1 VHQPQGVT
9 LRNGWWWPAGLGGLV
24 FLLLLWGRAAQA
36 EVEPSPLFPI
46 PDILRPNIAF
56 WKQIFTA
63 LDTNQGVLHDP
74 DDVSIIYHTFPDLP
88 DAAQQRQDLLDTYRY
103 RYRRLLETLAQGK
116 RSALDSDEERVLALF
131 KGKQTPTFLRAAA
144 ENIRFQSGIRSRF
157 AEGLVRS
164 WTYLPEIERLFAAV
178 GLPRELTLL
187 PHIESSFNHR
197 AYSHAGAAGL
207 WQFTR
212 GTGQRFLRIDHR
224 VDERLDIRLS
234 TIAAAKLL
242 REHYEDLGTWPLAI
256 TAYNH
261 GPNGM
266 KQAVATV
273 GTKDFGTIVERY
285 RGPLFG
291 FASKNFYAE
300 FLAAV
305 EVVRHY
311 RQYFPDLTP
320 DRSPPVR
327 MAEGGAS
334 RITPPV
340 RTVAAAPPPRQEY
353 RVQPGD
359 TLSTIAR
366 RFGTTAP
373 TLAVLNSLQQR
384 DMLKPGQA
392 LVLPPG
398 ASSQEVVAGSTP
410 PRGTPEPA
418 KRPAPTAPTTPPA
431 VRRTAV
437 AKVYQVR
444 PGDTLWAIA
453 QRFGTTVPTL
463 VAMNSLKQQTLKPG
477 QVLTLPPAAARE
489 ATAGSA
495 PSQRTAAP
503 AKLLTI
509 SPASASPIA
518 LAAPIADAAERPHIE
533 PAAMQSVSRESVR
546 HTNE

>member
-1 VHQPQGVT
+1 VKR
-9 LRNGWWWPAGLGGLV
+9 RNGWWWPAGLGGLM

-36 EVEPSPLFPI
+36 ELESSPLFPI

-63 LDTNQGVLHDP
+63 LDTNQGVLHDS
-74 DDVSIIYHTFPDLP
+74 DDVSIIYHTFHDLP
-88 DAAQQRQDLLDTYRY
+88 EAAQQRQDVLDTYRY
-103 RYRRLLETLAQGK
+103 RYRRMLETLAQGK
-116 RSALDSDEERVLALF
+116 RYALDSEEERVLALF
-131 KGKQTPTFLRAAA
+131 KGKQTPTFLSAAA

-164 WTYLPEIERLFAAV
+164 WTYLPEIERLFAVA

-187 PHIESSFNHR
+187 PHVESSFNHR

-212 GTGQRFLRIDHR
+212 GTGQRFLRIDRR
-224 VDERLDIRLS
+224 VDERLNIRLS

-261 GPNGM
+261 GLNGM
-266 KQAVATV
+266 KQAVAMV
-273 GTKDFGTIVERY
+273 GTKDFGTIIERY

-291 FASKNFYAE
+291 FASRNFYAE

-305 EVVRHY
+305 EVTRHY

-320 DRSPPVR
+320 DRSPVVR
-327 MAEGGAS
+327 MAEAGAS
-334 RITPPV
+334 HDTLPV
-340 RTVAAAPPPRQEY
+340 RPVATAPPPRQEY

-359 TLSTIAR
+359 TLSAIAR

-373 TLAVLNSLQQR
+373 TLAVLNGLQQR
-384 DMLKPGQA
+384 GMLKPGQA
-392 LVLPPG
+392 LVLPPV

-418 KRPAPTAPTTPPA
+418 KRPTPTAPTTPPA

-437 AKVYQVR
+437 AKAYQVR
-444 PGDTLWAIA
+444 PGDTLWSIA

-463 VAMNSLKQQTLKPG
+463 VAINSLKQRTLKPG
-477 QVLTLPPAAARE
+477 QVLTLPPAAPRE
-489 ATAGSA
+489 VTAVSV

-503 AKLLTI
+503 AELLTI
-509 SPASASPIA
+509 VSARVSPTA
-518 LAAPIADAAERPHIE
+518 LAAPISAVAEWPQI
-533 PAAMQSVSRESVR
+533 ASVAMQIVSKGGV
-546 HTNE
+546 HQAND

>member
-1 VHQPQGVT
+1 VHQPQRVKR
-9 LRNGWWWPAGLGGLV
+9 RNSWWWPAGLGGLV

-36 EVEPSPLFPI
+36 ELESSPLFPI

-56 WKQIFTA
+56 WKQIFTV
-63 LDTNQGVLHDP
+63 LDINQGVLHDP
-74 DDVSIIYHTFPDLP
+74 DDVRIIYHIFHNLP
-88 DAAQQRQDLLDTYRY
+88 DAAQQRQDELDTYRY
-103 RYRRLLETLAQGK
+103 RYRQILETLAEGK
-116 RSALDSDEERVLALF
+116 RSTLDSDEERVLALF

-187 PHIESSFNHR
+187 PHIESSFHNR

-212 GTGQRFLRIDHR
+212 STGQRFLRIDRR
-224 VDERLDIRLS
+224 VDERLNIRLS
-234 TIAAAKLL
+234 TIAAANLL

-273 GTKDFGTIVERY
+273 GTTDFGTIVEHY

-305 EVVRHY
+305 EVTRNY
-311 RQYFPDLTP
+311 RKYFPDLTP
-320 DRSPPVR
+320 DRSPTVQ
-327 MAEGGAS
+327 MAEGGAAHA
-334 RITPPV
+334 TVPV
-340 RTVAAAPPPRQEY
+340 RTVAAAPLPRQEY
-353 RVQPGD
+353 RVQAGD
-359 TLSTIAR
+359 SLSAIAH

-373 TLAVLNSLQQR
+373 TLAVLNGLER
-384 DMLKPGQA
+384 RHRLKPGQA

-398 ASSQEVVAGSTP
+398 ASSQEVVAASTP
-410 PRGTPEPA
+410 PRRTPEPT
-418 KRPAPTAPTTPPA
+418 KRSAPTAPTAPPA
-431 VRRTAV
+431 VRRTV
-437 AKVYQVR
+437 TAKVYKVQ

-463 VAMNSLKQQTLKPG
+463 VAMNNLKQQRVKAG
-477 QVLTLPPAAARE
+477 QVLTLPPAAPRE
-489 ATAGSA
+489 VMAGN
-495 PSQRTAAP
+495 
-503 AKLLTI
+503 
-509 SPASASPIA
+509 
-518 LAAPIADAAERPHIE
+518 
-533 PAAMQSVSRESVR
+533 VSS
-546 HTNE
+546 

>member
-1 VHQPQGVT
+1 
-9 LRNGWWWPAGLGGLV
+9 LGGLV

-36 EVEPSPLFPI
+36 ELESSPLFPI

-56 WKQIFTA
+56 WKQIFTV

-74 DDVSIIYHTFPDLP
+74 DDVSIIYHTFYDLP
-88 DAAQQRQDLLDTYRY
+88 DVAQQRQDILDTYRY
-103 RYRRLLETLAQGK
+103 RYRQILETLAQGN

-157 AEGLVRS
+157 AEGLIRS
-164 WTYLPEIERLFAAV
+164 WAYLPEIERLFAAA

-224 VDERLDIRLS
+224 VDERLNIRLS
-234 TIAAAKLL
+234 TVAAAKLL

-266 KQAVATV
+266 KQAV
-273 GTKDFGTIVERY
+273 GTMGTTDFGTIIEHY

-291 FASKNFYAE
+291 FASRNFYAE

-305 EVVRHY
+305 EVARHY
-311 RQYFPDLTP
+311 QQHFPDLTP
-320 DRSPPVR
+320 DRSPSVR

-334 RITPPV
+334 RDTLPV

-359 TLSTIAR
+359 TLSAIAR

-373 TLAVLNSLQQR
+373 TLAGLNGLQQR
-384 DMLKPGQA
+384 HLLKPGQA

-398 ASSQEVVAGSTP
+398 ASSEVVAVSTP

-418 KRPAPTAPTTPPA
+418 KRPTPTAPTTPPT

-437 AKVYQVR
+437 AKAYQVR
-444 PGDTLWAIA
+444 PGDTLWSIA

-463 VAMNSLKQQTLKPG
+463 VTINSLKQQTLKPG
-477 QVLTLPPAAARE
+477 QVLTLPPAAPRE
-489 ATAGSA
+489 VTAVRV
-495 PSQRTAAP
+495 PSQRTAASVE
-503 AKLLTI
+503 LLTI
-509 SPASASPIA
+509 SPASASSTL
-518 LAAPIADAAERPHIE
+518 LAAPISAAAERPHIE
-533 PAAMQSVSRESVR
+533 PAAMQMVSKESMR
-546 HTNE
+546 QANE